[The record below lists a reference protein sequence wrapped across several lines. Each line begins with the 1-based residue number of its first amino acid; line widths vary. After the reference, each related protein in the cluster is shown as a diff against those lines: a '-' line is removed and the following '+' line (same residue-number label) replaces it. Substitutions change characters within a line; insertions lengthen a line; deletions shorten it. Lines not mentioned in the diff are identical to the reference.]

1 MPPPTSA
8 IFMGC
13 GRSSTSGLSA
23 KAERVL
29 PRPVSTSFR
38 TGRCS
43 ISPAGRRWIS
53 SPMSELADRERLRK
67 QHWAAPGGSHDNV
80 VRLLKLALPVLIG
93 ALMAYLALAPL
104 SKNPEI
110 SFILDKNKVA
120 LAKERQ
126 QDEAA
131 RYPGPEHTG
140 RPLTI
145 PDQS

>member
-93 ALMAYLALAPL
+93 VLMAYLALAPL
-104 SKNPEI
+104 SKNQEI
-110 SFILDKNKVA
+110 SRS
-120 LAKERQ
+120 E
-126 QDEAA
+126 
-131 RYPGPEHTG
+131 EHTSE
-140 RPLTI
+140 L
-145 PDQS
+145 QSLMRISYAVFCLKKKKKQTN